1 MCEVQKLHYQNS
13 VTVESLTWNNMIWN
27 IRRVELTLSMSR
39 VGTVEYSTLRRLE
52 YGIAVRDQYSI
63 VRVAQNGN
71 SKISPCI
78 FGARWLSSGITYIPL
93 SLIPKNSPLAVSP
106 SVPWQLL
113 SPQKVVLFV
122 PRDPHRT
129 VYGYDRKLYGR
140 KCGPTGRNRHR
151 KELSKALTVTVG
163 SVLRSVTV
171 ITAVNRQTNSA
182 KVWWLLIGQ
191 LRRKVYIQVASAMCR
206 HCVANFEAQ
215 IFPQR
220 ETDILSSS
228 SFRITKF
235 GCCIYGRKV
244 TVYGRILTVFYG
256 LRPVKTVTVK
266 CLPGGL
272 TGRIRQEEES
282 DDEEEPAEPE
292 FKYNKKEAMAAVD
305 FLQKIVQ
312 HRPDLDEALP
322 LGGYL
327 HKFRASMVHE
337 VEEAKVQRDITSF
350 FK

>member
-1 MCEVQKLHYQNS
+1 MYSKSNQCLALCPAQRPAIGS
-13 VTVESLTWNNMIWN
+13 FSSL
-27 IRRVELTLSMSR
+27 
-39 VGTVEYSTLRRLE
+39 
-52 YGIAVRDQYSI
+52 
-63 VRVAQNGN
+63 
-71 SKISPCI
+71 
-78 FGARWLSSGITYIPL
+78 LSSAAAAASSSSSSTSRGGVERPGGRERTGM
-93 SLIPKNSPLAVSP
+93 SAVSMWP
-106 SVPWQLL
+106 AREYRGKVGRSGQRRASSGQWAAAAGSGVRRCCARQSGNGGGNGGGEDGMMEGRITGEEVAIGRRQHELL
-113 SPQKVVLFV
+113 GCWKAACGETGGRREEDTLGV
-122 PRDPHRT
+122 

-163 SVLRSVTV
+163 MF
-171 ITAVNRQTNSA
+171 
-182 KVWWLLIGQ
+182 WPIG
-191 LRRKVYIQVASAMCR
+191 R

-272 TGRIRQEEES
+272 TGRIR
-282 DDEEEPAEPE
+282 
-292 FKYNKKEAMAAVD
+292 
-305 FLQKIVQ
+305 
-312 HRPDLDEALP
+312 
-322 LGGYL
+322 
-327 HKFRASMVHE
+327 
-337 VEEAKVQRDITSF
+337 
-350 FK
+350 